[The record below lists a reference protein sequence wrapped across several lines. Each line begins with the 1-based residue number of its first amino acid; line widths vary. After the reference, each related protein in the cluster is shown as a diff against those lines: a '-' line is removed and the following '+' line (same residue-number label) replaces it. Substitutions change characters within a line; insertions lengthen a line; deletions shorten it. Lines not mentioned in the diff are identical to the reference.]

1 MPFGAQ
7 NAGAVYSRFVEM
19 CIQRLRNN
27 SILAYI
33 DDVLIHTM
41 SLTQHV
47 DELEKVLEVHRA
59 AGIKLR
65 PHKTNLFHSSA
76 EYLGYRV
83 SKDGINMQDD
93 YVRRILEW
101 PAPTTVKQLNT
112 WLGFI
117 GYYRSFI

>member
-1 MPFGAQ
+1 MYQ
-7 NAGAVYSRFVEM
+7 HIVY
-19 CIQRLRNN
+19 IIN
-27 SILAYI
+27 
-33 DDVLIHTM
+33 DVLMIHTK

-65 PHKTNLFHSSA
+65 PHKTNLFQSSA

-83 SKDGINMQDD
+83 RKDWINMQDD
-93 YVRRILEW
+93 CVRRILGW

-112 WLGFI
+112 GLGFMAI
-117 GYYRSFI
+117 IDPL